1 MKRVYWEDLEPGM
14 VIARTVVGL
23 DGRALLNE
31 NTRLTPSY
39 IERLDKLGIRS
50 VYIKDGL
57 SDIDIPEIVSV
68 QALAAVSQTLE
79 ESIKD
84 INRRNLLDM
93 ASLKRSVSLLV
104 EDILN
109 NQHLLIQLED
119 IRSYDDYLYFH
130 SINVAIF
137 SIMTG
142 LTMGYPESKLMDL
155 GLGALLHDIGMIML
169 DPRIGKKKSPLSQAE
184 IGVIRTH
191 CEIGF
196 NILKTYQEVSAT
208 TAHVAYQHH
217 ERVDG
222 SGYPRQL
229 DGRQILEYARIVAV
243 ADTFAAL
250 ISDRPYR
257 NGYTSTEAVS
267 IMGKLSNS
275 YFDPIILEAFTSNVA
290 IYPVGSIL
298 LLNSGNLAL
307 VTSVTKTNS
316 TRPIVHV
323 ISDSKGNLL
332 SQALELDLNKNHNLN
347 IVRRLNNQE
356 LDLLRSRI
364 NALVSQDKPSQAPV
378 EAARA

>member
-1 MKRVYWEDLEPGM
+1 MKRVYLEDLESGM

-57 SDIDIPEIVSV
+57 SDIDIPEIVSD
-68 QALAAVSQTLE
+68 QALAAVSHTLE

-104 EDILN
+104 EDILSN
-109 NQHLLIQLED
+109 RHLLIQLED

-142 LTMGYPESKLMDL
+142 LTMGYSEGKLMDL

-184 IGVIRTH
+184 IGVIRNH

-196 NILKTYQEVSAT
+196 NILKTYREVSVT
-208 TAHVAYQHH
+208 TAHIAYQHH

-257 NGYTSTEAVS
+257 NGYTSTEAVT
-267 IMGKLSNS
+267 IMGKLSNA
-275 YFDPIILEAFTSNVA
+275 YFDPFILEAFTSNVA
-290 IYPVGSIL
+290 IYPLGSIL
-298 LLNSGNLAL
+298 LLDSGNLAL

-316 TRPIVHV
+316 TRPIVHI
-323 ISDSKGNLL
+323 ISDSKGILL
-332 SQALELDLNKNHNLN
+332 SQALELDLDKNHALN

-364 NALVSQDKPSQAPV
+364 KSLVYQEQTSP
-378 EAARA
+378 ARAETVRA